1 MARLI
6 TIAVQ
11 RLGITEVR
19 FSGAEARN
27 FYCTLKLV
35 LELGVCLG
43 KEASGVP

>member
-19 FSGAEARN
+19 FTGAEARN
-27 FYCTLKLV
+27 LLHSKTS
-35 LELGVCLG
+35 
-43 KEASGVP
+43 A